1 MVMKSGIQ
9 EKGGLSFF
17 LERETVIEETARS
30 FTSDEIFPPIYIT
43 ETFLLYPN
51 PKGYESGLPCSL
63 LFLDPFL
70 LGKANDVSFFTIHPF
85 TF

>member
-1 MVMKSGIQ
+1 MVHVRSCFHPRSKHVLETYTLYVVSVQ
-9 EKGGLSFF
+9 YLS
-17 LERETVIEETARS
+17 
-30 FTSDEIFPPIYIT
+30 EIFPPIYIT

>member
-30 FTSDEIFPPIYIT
+30 FTSDEIFPPIYISC
-43 ETFLLYPN
+43 PRQI
-51 PKGYESGLPCSL
+51 
-63 LFLDPFL
+63 
-70 LGKANDVSFFTIHPF
+70 V
-85 TF
+85 